1 MVRLLKGSSL
11 IQMCNVSSNF
21 SVKMLQKIKTA
32 KRVDPDEMAPRNS
45 LI

>member
-11 IQMCNVSSNF
+11 IQMCNNSSNF
-21 SVKMLQKIKTA
+21 SVKMLQKKTA